1 MNLFSRKSLVVT
13 LVCFAAFASRL
24 EAQWQARHGLTPAQY
39 QSTFDDLSKQ
49 GYRLKTVSGYVSGGE
64 RYAALWVKEAGP
76 GVDGASRASAR
87 RIIRKPLTILPSRD
101 IALPG

>member
-13 LVCFAAFASRL
+13 LVCFVAFASRL

-49 GYRLKTVSGYVSGGE
+49 GYRLKTVSGYVSGGSDTP
-64 RYAALWVKEAGP
+64 RSG
-76 GVDGASRASAR
+76 SRSLVRRGRRVTGSAR
-87 RIIRKPLTILPSRD
+87 RIIRKLLTILPSRD
-101 IALPG
+101 IALHG